1 MSNLTSTVPPAKRKQ
16 ARSLLRRIVLAN
28 EDIKLAIHAEVG
40 SKQPTNPRALAAA
53 KQAALKNAIRRNPAF
68 GSFILEELKNLRS

>member
-1 MSNLTSTVPPAKRKQ
+1 MSNLTSTIPPAKRKQ
-16 ARSLLRRIVLAN
+16 ARDLIRKIVLAN

-40 SKQPTNPRALAAA
+40 AKQPANKNALAAA

-68 GSFILEELKNLRS
+68 GSFILEELKNL